1 MTSPRGCC
9 DVVLSHGNNGNKA
22 LGPQAV
28 HSDQAS
34 NHRFILS
41 EAPPTPTPTLSRP
54 IGEDPGRAI
63 AARVLSME
71 AEALARLASTLDGAI
86 EQALALLKAVT
97 GRVVV
102 TGMGKSGHIARKIA
116 ATLSSTGTPALYV
129 HPGEASHGDLGMI
142 ARHDGVIALSNS
154 GETSELSDIVAY
166 TRRFRIPLI
175 AVTRN
180 PRSTLAEQADVSLLL
195 PVTPEACPL
204 GLAPTTSTTMML
216 GLGDAL
222 AIALFESRGF
232 SAADFYNLHPG
243 GQLGRTLLKVS
254 DVMHAG
260 DGVPLAHVR
269 DAMASVILV
278 ITAKRLGCVG
288 IVDDQHQLVGVI
300 TDGDLRRHMNP
311 GLLATQAGDVMTCR
325 PKTIRPN
332 ALVAEAIGQM
342 NELSIT
348 SLFVTEGDRPL
359 GVIHIHDCLRSGV
372 A

>member
-1 MTSPRGCC
+1 MPRF
-9 DVVLSHGNNGNKA
+9 D
-22 LGPQAV
+22 
-28 HSDQAS
+28 
-34 NHRFILS
+34 
-41 EAPPTPTPTLSRP
+41 TPRSGT
-54 IGEDPGRAI
+54 DDGRAS
-63 AARVLSME
+63 AVRVLKME
-71 AEALARLASTLDGAI
+71 AEALVRLADSIDGAVD
-86 EQALALLKAVT
+86 QALACLTTVT

-102 TGMGKSGHIARKIA
+102 TGMGKSGLIARKIA

-129 HPGEASHGDLGMI
+129 HPAEASHGDLGMI
-142 ARHDGVIALSNS
+142 ARNDGVIALSNS

-180 PRSTLAEQADVSLLL
+180 AGSTLAEQADVLLLL
-195 PVTPEACPL
+195 PTAPEACPL

-222 AIALFESRGF
+222 AVALFERRGF
-232 SAADFYNLHPG
+232 SAADFHSLHPG

-254 DVMHAG
+254 DVMRAG
-260 DGVPLAHVR
+260 GDLPLAHVR
-269 DAMASVILV
+269 DAMADVILV
-278 ITAKRLGCVG
+278 MTAKRLGCIG
-288 IVDDQHQLVGVI
+288 IVDDDGGLVGVI

-311 GLLATQAGDVMTCR
+311 DLLAASAGKVMTCR

-348 SLFVTEGDRPL
+348 NLFVTDGGQPL

>member
-1 MTSPRGCC
+1 MN
-9 DVVLSHGNNGNKA
+9 DV
-22 LGPQAV
+22 
-28 HSDQAS
+28 
-34 NHRFILS
+34 
-41 EAPPTPTPTLSRP
+41 PPSLTV
-54 IGEDPGRAI
+54 DPVPPSSTDGDAGRAS
-63 AARVLSME
+63 AARVLKME
-71 AEALARLASTLDGAI
+71 AEALIRLADSLDGTI
-86 EQALALLKAVT
+86 GQALTCLAAVT

-142 ARHDGVIALSNS
+142 ARNDGVIALSNS

-180 PRSTLAEQADVSLLL
+180 ARSTLAEQADVLLLL
-195 PVTPEACPL
+195 PTAPEACPL

-222 AIALFESRGF
+222 AIALFERRGF
-232 SAADFYNLHPG
+232 SAADFYSLHPG
-243 GQLGRTLLKVS
+243 GQLGRALLKVS
-254 DVMHAG
+254 DIMHAG
-260 DGVPLAHVR
+260 NNLPLAHVR
-269 DAMASVILV
+269 DAMANVILV
-278 ITAKRLGCVG
+278 MTAKRLGCVG
-288 IVDDQHQLVGVI
+288 ILNDDGRLAGVI

-311 GLLATQAGDVMTCR
+311 DLLAADAGGVMTCR

-348 SLFVTEGDRPL
+348 SLFVTDSDRPL